1 MKTAG
6 LAVLF
11 VALLHFG
18 FSLGFCTREMTVR
31 TQRFKSAADYA
42 TAEIRHLIMAGDL
55 VPGSRLDQENL
66 AEKLDVSRHPV
77 RQALERLSER
87 GFVELSPNRSARVA
101 ELSVADMTEIYDVR
115 QTLEASAVGK
125 SFARYGRELV
135 QELEDLDA
143 EMTRA
148 LGENKYDPYM
158 EANRSFHL
166 KMYEDCGNRYL
177 FRTIVSLFDLSERY
191 QRTSLQQ
198 PGRLAQSSLDHRAMI
213 AAIKR
218 NEKDELIRLILHHN
232 ALTQEAVRLLLDKQR

>member
-1 MKTAG
+1 
-6 LAVLF
+6 
-11 VALLHFG
+11 
-18 FSLGFCTREMTVR
+18 MTVR

-55 VPGSRLDQENL
+55 IPGARLDQEDL

-87 GFVELSPNRSARVA
+87 GFVELTPNRSARVA
-101 ELSVADMTEIYDVR
+101 ALSVVDMNEMYDVR
-115 QTLEASAVGK
+115 QILEASAVSR
-125 SFARYGRELV
+125 SFPRYGHELV
-135 QELEDLDA
+135 QQLEGLDA

-148 LGENKYDPYM
+148 LSEKKYDPYM

-166 KMYEDCGNRYL
+166 KMYEDCNNHYL

-198 PGRLAQSSLDHRAMI
+198 PGRLTQSSLDHRNMI
-213 AAIKR
+213 EAIKR
-218 NEKDELIRLILHHN
+218 NEKDELIRLILNHN
-232 ALTQEAVRLLLDKQR
+232 ALTQEAVRLLLDNQS